1 MLIHLNVLG
10 ILNKIIIFLCT
21 GNSCRSQIAE
31 GLAKK
36 YLSNY
41 TVKSAGTHPEPIN
54 PLAIEIMNEIDID
67 ISNYKS
73 KFFTDRELEDY
84 DLIIT
89 LCGDAKDQC
98 VNLNSFAD
106 KHIHWDIQDPAKV
119 LGSKENKLLF
129 FRNIRNQLGTKIK
142 SLDNVFN

>member
-10 ILNKIIIFLCT
+10 ILNKRIIFLCT

-36 YLSNY
+36 YMR
-41 TVKSAGTHPEPIN
+41 THTIKSAGTRPEPIN
-54 PLAIEIMNEIDID
+54 PLAIEIMNEINID

-73 KFFTDRELEDY
+73 KSFTDRDLEGY

-89 LCGDAKDQC
+89 LCGDAKDKC
-98 VNLNSFAD
+98 PIISKAE
-106 KHIHWDIQDPAKV
+106 HIHWNIPDPAKCKGSQNKIELTFSKVRDMIYNHIV
-119 LGSKENKLLF
+119 LLE
-129 FRNIRNQLGTKIK
+129 KIDK
-142 SLDNVFN
+142 D

>member
-1 MLIHLNVLG
+1 MATLNK
-10 ILNKIIIFLCT
+10 KIIIFLCT

-41 TVKSAGTHPEPIN
+41 KVKSAGTHPEPIN
-54 PLAIEIMNEIDID
+54 PLAIEIMNEINID
-67 ISNYKS
+67 ISNYNSKS
-73 KFFTDRELEDY
+73 FTVRELEDY

-106 KHIHWDIQDPAKV
+106 KHIHWDIPDPAKCKE
-119 LGSKENKLLF
+119 SKN
-129 FRNIRNQLGTKIK
+129 KIK
-142 SLDNVFN
+142 LTFSKVRDMIYNHIILLEEKLNK

>member
-1 MLIHLNVLG
+1 MSALG
-10 ILNKIIIFLCT
+10 ILNKKIIFLCT

-54 PLAIEIMNEIDID
+54 PLAIEIMNEINID
-67 ISNYKS
+67 ISNYNS
-73 KFFTDRELEDY
+73 KLFTVRELEDY

-106 KHIHWDIQDPAKV
+106 KHIHWDIQDPAKA
-119 LGSKENKLLF
+119 LGSKEEKLCF
-129 FRNIRNQLGTKIK
+129 FRIISNQLESKIK
-142 SLDNVFN
+142 SLDNLFN

>member
-1 MLIHLNVLG
+1 LG
-10 ILNKIIIFLCT
+10 ILNKRIIFLCT

-54 PLAIEIMNEIDID
+54 PLAIEIMNEINID

-73 KFFTDRELEDY
+73 KSISDRELEDC
-84 DLIIT
+84 DIIIT
-89 LCGDAKDQC
+89 LCSDAKDQC
-98 VNLNSFAD
+98 INLNSFTN
-106 KHIHWDIQDPAKV
+106 KHIHWEINDPAKAS
-119 LGSKENKLLF
+119 GSLEEKLQV
-129 FRNIRNQLGTKIK
+129 FRDVRNQLEIKIK
-142 SLDNVFN
+142 SLVNDIN

>member
-1 MLIHLNVLG
+1 MG
-10 ILNKIIIFLCT
+10 ILNKRIIFLCT

-36 YLSNY
+36 YIR
-41 TVKSAGTHPEPIN
+41 THTIKSAGTRPEPIN
-54 PLAIEIMNEIDID
+54 PLAIEIMNEINID

-73 KFFTDRELEDY
+73 KSFTDRELEGY

-98 VNLNSFAD
+98 VNLSNFTD
-106 KHIHWDIQDPAKV
+106 KHMHWDIKDPAKA
-119 LGSKENKLLF
+119 LGSKEEKLCF
-129 FRNIRNQLGTKIK
+129 FRVAKNQLETKIK
-142 SLDNVFN
+142 TLDNEFN